1 MIHKT
6 GMQRGTQSIRH
17 GIIPVCLAVG
27 EFISRENLVKSK
39 SIVSFIVGMFYG
51 LDELNNTMISTTL
64 LHFDAQSQQRRA
76 VAVKLSGFERKNLN

>member
-1 MIHKT
+1 MPCSWYH
-6 GMQRGTQSIRH
+6 Q
-17 GIIPVCLAVG
+17 
-27 EFISRENLVKSK
+27 FISRDNLVKSK

-76 VAVKLSGFERKNLN
+76 VAVELSGFERKNFN

>member
-1 MIHKT
+1 MVLYRYALQLVYH
-6 GMQRGTQSIRH
+6 Q
-17 GIIPVCLAVG
+17 
-27 EFISRENLVKSK
+27 FISRENLVKSK

>member
-1 MIHKT
+1 MPCSWYH
-6 GMQRGTQSIRH
+6 Q
-17 GIIPVCLAVG
+17 
-27 EFISRENLVKSK
+27 FISRYNLVKSK

-76 VAVKLSGFERKNLN
+76 VAVELSGFERKNFN

>member
-1 MIHKT
+1 MPCSWYH
-6 GMQRGTQSIRH
+6 Q
-17 GIIPVCLAVG
+17 
-27 EFISRENLVKSK
+27 FISRKNLVKSK

>member
-1 MIHKT
+1 MPCSWYHK
-6 GMQRGTQSIRH
+6 
-17 GIIPVCLAVG
+17 
-27 EFISRENLVKSK
+27 FISRENLVKSK